1 MKKESMISLPI
12 NHGIHFSFRGSEN
25 TGSKVVSVILGTLLS
40 YLLALGL
47 GFGALLTFTSMFAIP
62 FDPVVFGF
70 FVPVFTFIM
79 MVLYQMPKKVVGF
92 SSLGVLVLL
101 VAVLLIFWNETVSGF
116 GYIRDFVLVGICKAM
131 YWKVPELSYTFTEAM
146 KVDTTFL
153 LCLVATPLMTGISY
167 FTIRKVNFLLLFL
180 FTFPFFEIGAAFGC
194 VPDHFCFAL
203 LLAGWTGCFSMYLA
217 AKVRKIRKRRG
228 EKKSRVT
235 ATKRKQSFVAAVG
248 IVVAVLTFIMF
259 SFGHFMVAVAGYDRP
274 EDMKALRSDI
284 KASISDFID
293 YILGQDHDGSL
304 KEGLLYQM
312 DDRVIKNRRYM
323 TIELPFREQT
333 YLRGFVGV
341 SYEGDRW
348 LPYDESD
355 ANEWLDSAYASTGYY
370 PQNAQGILANS
381 QIKTNAVAKQ
391 TAATVSIS
399 NLRRK
404 KDYAYSAYI
413 PYFEHGFTYTGDTIV
428 TPVNKS
434 AYSYT
439 AFMDNRNFYSANL
452 TDLYYTDEFQS
463 IWEEYQNY
471 VKQVYTRLPSNL
483 PELQTIVDDLKQG
496 DKYGYDTH
504 SFTHLETA
512 DRIRAYLAK
521 KMEYSLEVDK
531 LPKDTDFATWVA
543 SGEAESGY
551 SAHYA
556 STLAVMM
563 RLAGVPTRYVEGYII
578 TREDYETATN
588 NGDGYFTMDLTD
600 LSAHAWIEVYESN
613 YGWVPIEATP
623 GFYTGSLLDGMG
635 NTELD
640 ESETEEAP
648 AEEIEEIIDDP
659 ESEEEIKVPP
669 PPEVKEEEEKK
680 EETSSPFSVALQVLQ
695 YLGVGIVVLILLAIV
710 LAVLAMIVLSIRRW
724 IRLGVLNRSLRQ
736 TEPNRLVV
744 AIYRYYHRLLKFEK
758 LENSENL
765 PYLTFAAYI
774 CEQSDCLQGDRHLL
788 AMEIFLK
795 HRFSQYTLNEEELM
809 VLQTLVIEY
818 RRASLK
824 QLSGSEKFRFMFID
838 NLG

>member
-1 MKKESMISLPI
+1 MKKKFSPSLAA
-12 NHGIHFSFRGSEN
+12 NVGIRFVFRSSEN
-25 TGSKVVSVILGTLLS
+25 TGSKLVSVIIGTLLS
-40 YLLALGL
+40 YILALAL

-62 FDPVVFGF
+62 FDWVAFGF
-70 FVPVFTFIM
+70 TVPVFTFVM

-92 SSLGVLVLL
+92 SSLGVLVILAAL
-101 VAVLLIFWNETVSGF
+101 LLIFWNETVSGF

-153 LCLVATPLMTGISY
+153 LCLIAVPLMTGISY

-180 FTFPFFEIGAAFGC
+180 FTFPFFELGAAFGC

-203 LLAGWTGCFSMYLA
+203 LLAGWTGCFAMYLA

-228 EKKSRVT
+228 DKKSRVT

-259 SFGHFMVAVAGYDRP
+259 SFGNFMVSVAGYDRP
-274 EDMKALRSDI
+274 EDMKALRSNI
-284 KASISDFID
+284 KESISDFID
-293 YILGQDHDGSL
+293 YIIGQDHDGSL
-304 KEGLLYQM
+304 KEGRLYQM
-312 DDRVIKNRRYM
+312 DDRIIKNRRYM

-341 SYEGDRW
+341 TYDTDRW
-348 LPYDESD
+348 LPYDETNK
-355 ANEWLDSAYASTGYY
+355 NEWLESSYASTGYY
-370 PQNAQGILANS
+370 PQNAQGILANA
-381 QIKTNAVAKQ
+381 QIKDNAVAKQ
-391 TAATVSIS
+391 TMATVSIS

-413 PYFEHGFTYTGDTIV
+413 PYYGNGFTYTGDTIV

-463 IWEEYQNY
+463 IWEEYQKY
-471 VKQVYTRLPSNL
+471 VKDVYTDLPSNM
-483 PELQTIVDDLKQG
+483 PEIQSIVDDLKEG
-496 DKYGYDTH
+496 KKYGYSTH
-504 SFTHLETA
+504 SFTNLETA
-512 DRIRAYLAK
+512 DRIRAYLAD

-531 LPKDTDFATWVA
+531 LPKDTDFVSWVV
-543 SGEAESGY
+543 SGDAKKGY

-563 RLAGVPTRYVEGYII
+563 RLAGIPTRYVEGYVI
-578 TREDYETATN
+578 TREDYKTAVN

-600 LSAHAWIEVYESN
+600 LSAHAWIEVYETN
-613 YGWVPIEATP
+613 YGWIPIEATP
-623 GFYTGSLLDGMG
+623 GFYSGSLLDGMG

-640 ESETEEAP
+640 ESGQEAIE
-648 AEEIEEIIDDP
+648 EEITEVIDDP

-669 PPEVKEEEEKK
+669 PPEVEKEEEK
-680 EETSSPFSVALQVLQ
+680 EEEPIPFSLALRILQ
-695 YLGVGIVVLILLAIV
+695 YVGVGIVVIILLAIV
-710 LAVLAMIVLSIRRW
+710 LVLLAFIVLSIRRW
-724 IRLGVLNRSLRQ
+724 IRLSGLKSSLLQTDRERQ
-736 TEPNRLVV
+736 IA
-744 AIYRYYHRLLKFEK
+744 AIYRYYNRLLKFEE
-758 LENSENL
+758 LENKNNL
-765 PYLTFAAYI
+765 PYLTYAAYI
-774 CEQSDCLQGDRHLL
+774 CEKSDRLQGDRHVL

-795 HRFSQYTLNEEELM
+795 HRFSQDELTDEECL
-809 VLQTLVIEY
+809 VLQALVTEY
-818 RRASLK
+818 RKASLE
-824 QLSGSEKFRFMFID
+824 QLAGSEKFKFKFID